1 MYEFT
6 PFKKSD
12 KLQFSSF
19 IQFPRELLEREE
31 YKILNP
37 NAMLLFSVLADRLDL
52 SFKQLDKNSK
62 VKFYDDKGNM
72 YVIFKRDEI
81 QEKLHLKRSALD
93 TALNLLKDCNLIQEK
108 KQGKNLPN
116 IIYVGKTIGM
126 IENEKIIKFRDV
138 QNQHSGKNEINSPD
152 CMKSTPH
159 NNYNNIN
166 KNNIYNSGYSKK
178 SNHSKSSTFGDIEE
192 YKKRNG
198 IEDFNCLY
206 ANKFN

>member
-116 IIYVGKTIGM
+116 IIYVGKTTGM
-126 IENEKIIKFRDV
+126 IEDEKIIKFRDV
-138 QNQHSGKNEINSPD
+138 QNHHSGKNEINSPD

-166 KNNIYNSGYSKK
+166 KNNIYNGGYSKK
-178 SNHSKSSTFGDIEE
+178 SNRFKSSTFGDIEE

>member
-93 TALNLLKDCNLIQEK
+93 TALSLLKDCNLIQEK

-126 IENEKIIKFRDV
+126 IEDKKIIKFRDV

-152 CMKSTPH
+152 SMKSTPH

-178 SNHSKSSTFGDIEE
+178 SNRSISSTFGDIEE

-206 ANKFN
+206 ANKF

>member
-52 SFKQLDKNSK
+52 SFKQIDKNSK

-108 KQGKNLPN
+108 NKAK
-116 IIYVGKTIGM
+116 IYQISFM
-126 IENEKIIKFRDV
+126 LEK
-138 QNQHSGKNEINSPD
+138 
-152 CMKSTPH
+152 
-159 NNYNNIN
+159 
-166 KNNIYNSGYSKK
+166 
-178 SNHSKSSTFGDIEE
+178 
-192 YKKRNG
+192 
-198 IEDFNCLY
+198 L
-206 ANKFN
+206 

>member
-126 IENEKIIKFRDV
+126 IEDEKIIKFRDV
-138 QNQHSGKNEINSPD
+138 QNQQSGKNEINSPD

-166 KNNIYNSGYSKK
+166 KNNIYNSGYNKK
-178 SNHSKSSTFGDIEE
+178 SNRSKSSTFGDIEE

>member
-52 SFKQLDKNSK
+52 SFKQIDKNSK

-126 IENEKIIKFRDV
+126 IEDEKIIKFRDV
-138 QNQHSGKNEINSPD
+138 QNQRSGKNEINSPD
-152 CMKSTPH
+152 CMKSTPP

-178 SNHSKSSTFGDIEE
+178 SNRSKSSTFGNIEE

-206 ANKFN
+206 ANKF

>member
-52 SFKQLDKNSK
+52 SFKQVDKNSK

-126 IENEKIIKFRDV
+126 IEDEKIIKFRDV
-138 QNQHSGKNEINSPD
+138 QNQQSGKNEINSPD
-152 CMKSTPH
+152 CTKSTPH

-178 SNHSKSSTFGDIEE
+178 SNRFKSSTFGDIEE

>member
-52 SFKQLDKNSK
+52 SFKQVDKNSK

-116 IIYVGKTIGM
+116 IIYVGKTMGM
-126 IENEKIIKFRDV
+126 IEDEKIIKFRDV
-138 QNQHSGKNEINSPD
+138 QNQYSGKNEINSPD
-152 CMKSTPH
+152 CTKSTPH

-166 KNNIYNSGYSKK
+166 KNNIYNSGYIKK
-178 SNHSKSSTFGDIEE
+178 ANRFKSRTFGDIEE

>member
-52 SFKQLDKNSK
+52 SFKQTDKISK

-93 TALNLLKDCNLIQEK
+93 TALNLLKDCNLIQ
-108 KQGKNLPN
+108 
-116 IIYVGKTIGM
+116 
-126 IENEKIIKFRDV
+126 
-138 QNQHSGKNEINSPD
+138 
-152 CMKSTPH
+152 
-159 NNYNNIN
+159 
-166 KNNIYNSGYSKK
+166 
-178 SNHSKSSTFGDIEE
+178 
-192 YKKRNG
+192 
-198 IEDFNCLY
+198 
-206 ANKFN
+206 

>member
-6 PFKKSD
+6 PSKKSD
-12 KLQFSSF
+12 KLQFSNF

-31 YKILNP
+31 YKILSP

-52 SFKQLDKNSK
+52 SFKQIDKNSK

-81 QEKLHLKRSALD
+81 QEKFHLKRSALD

-126 IENEKIIKFRDV
+126 IEDECKNKIENLIKQTAEKENITEELEWVGKMNSIKQSAEEIVLNEL
-138 QNQHSGKNEINSPD
+138 
-152 CMKSTPH
+152 
-159 NNYNNIN
+159 
-166 KNNIYNSGYSKK
+166 IYV
-178 SNHSKSSTFGDIEE
+178 
-192 YKKRNG
+192 
-198 IEDFNCLY
+198 
-206 ANKFN
+206 